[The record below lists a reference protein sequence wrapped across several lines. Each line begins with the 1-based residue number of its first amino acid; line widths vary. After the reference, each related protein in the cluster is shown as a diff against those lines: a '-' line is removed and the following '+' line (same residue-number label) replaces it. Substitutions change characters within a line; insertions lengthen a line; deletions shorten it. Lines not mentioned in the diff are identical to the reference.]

1 METIIENY
9 GLSHIAIHML
19 DHLDYKSL
27 CKARLVSKSWK
38 DLIDNFCIRKRSE
51 WKLISFLEPRK
62 GFLEQWPE
70 WKNILRDFIENRT
83 SEDVKLLLE
92 ALEYY
97 FDRYCHIFNVLDPLM
112 IAIELK
118 NDFSHVKLIVPSV
131 KNLNYQNKDGRTI
144 LHVAV
149 TYGRVEIVKWLL
161 DNHHQ
166 KIDLSIKDK
175 YERTT
180 LEEAKIQWSCR
191 GGPDRETIL
200 KRLFHLEL
208 SKTD

>member
-1 METIIENY
+1 M
-9 GLSHIAIHML
+9 
-19 DHLDYKSL
+19 
-27 CKARLVSKSWK
+27 
-38 DLIDNFCIRKRSE
+38 
-51 WKLISFLEPRK
+51 ISFLESRN

-70 WKNILRDFIENRT
+70 WKNIWKDFVQNRT

-118 NDFSHVKLIVPSV
+118 NDFSLVKLIVPSV

-161 DNHHQ
+161 ENYHQ

-180 LEEAKIQWSCR
+180 LEEAKIQWSFR
-191 GGPDRETIL
+191 GGSDRETIL